1 MDKPWVFVM
10 EHRRCH
16 EVELSIT
23 LIAPVSWKEEV
34 YYLRNTDVRYTMYTR
49 YNCNL
54 HYIIANQIITK
65 NLIFNVGRRR
75 ECEFF
80 VTATTN

>member
-1 MDKPWVFVM
+1 MDKRGVFVM
-10 EHRRCH
+10 EYRRCH

-23 LIAPVSWKEEV
+23 LIAPVSWKAEV
-34 YYLRNTDVRYTMYTR
+34 YYLQNTDVRYTMYTR
-49 YNCNL
+49 YSCNL

-65 NLIFNVGRRR
+65 NLIFNVGTRR

-80 VTATTN
+80 IIATTN

>member
-1 MDKPWVFVM
+1 MKPQ
-10 EHRRCH
+10 RYH

-23 LIAPVSWKEEV
+23 LITSVSWKEEV
-34 YYLRNTDVRYTMYTR
+34 SYLRNTDTKYIRYIR

-54 HYIIANQIITK
+54 HYIITNQIITK
-65 NLIFNVGRRR
+65 NLIFNVGTRR

-80 VTATTN
+80 IIGTTN

>member
-1 MDKPWVFVM
+1 MKPQ
-10 EHRRCH
+10 RYH

-23 LIAPVSWKEEV
+23 LIVSISWKEQV
-34 YYLRNTDVRYTMYTR
+34 YYLRNTNVRHIMYTR

-54 HYIIANQIITK
+54 HYMIANQIITK
-65 NLIFNVGRRR
+65 NLIFNVSTRR

-80 VTATTN
+80 VINIDTTN